1 MNDKQKQVDSLPD
14 EFASYEEAAEFWDAH
29 DTTDYLEN
37 FETVAVNAELKRR
50 RFEVEVDEDLMKLL
64 HAQAQARGV
73 AVNRLVS
80 EMLREKI
87 RSAA

>member
-1 MNDKQKQVDSLPD
+1 MPD